1 MMLNGYLSDKK
12 KNIAEKMTVD
22 FSVIIPVFNEQE
34 NILELYK
41 RLTAQME
48 RLGTYEIILV
58 DDGSTDRSWEII
70 KEFHEKDPHIRGI
83 SFSRNFGH
91 HIAIT
96 AGIDYAK
103 GNTIILMDG
112 DLQDPPEEI
121 LRLVDKFREGYDIVY
136 GIRKTRHD
144 PLFKR
149 LTSNLFWFMLKRFS
163 NVPMPAGQTMLRV
176 LSRRVV
182 DVMKE
187 MREYARFIH
196 GMMAWTGFR
205 VTTIE
210 VTHGPRIKGK
220 SKYNIPKLFRLAFN
234 AITSFS
240 TVPLRIAVHVGII
253 SSFLSLIAGIYFL
266 YRKILYGIPVLGY
279 ASIIVSVFFVGGIQL
294 LVLGIFGEYLGRI
307 YQEVQKRPLYILKE
321 VL

>member
-1 MMLNGYLSDKK
+1 MQKVT
-12 KNIAEKMTVD
+12 EKMSLD
-22 FSVIIPVFNEQE
+22 FSVVIPVFNEEE
-34 NILELYK
+34 NILELYR

-48 RLGTYEIILV
+48 KLGAYEIILV
-58 DDGSTDRSWEII
+58 DDGSSDASWQFI
-70 KEFHEKDPHIRGI
+70 KELHESDSRVKGL

-91 HIAIT
+91 HIALS
-96 AGIDYAK
+96 AGLDYAK
-103 GNTIILMDG
+103 GNIMILMDA
-112 DLQDPPEEI
+112 DMQDPPEEI
-121 LRLVDKFREGYDIVY
+121 PRLIEKFREGYDIVY

-144 PLFKR
+144 PLLKR
-149 LTSNLFWFMLKRFS
+149 LTSALFWFTLRRFS
-163 NVPMPAGQTMLRV
+163 GVPMPAGQTMLRV

-196 GMMAWTGFR
+196 GMMAWTGFK
-205 VTTIE
+205 VTTME
-210 VTHGPRIKGK
+210 VSHSPRMKGK
-220 SKYNIPKLFRLAFN
+220 SKYNVPKLFRLAFN

-240 TVPLRIAVHVGII
+240 TVPLRLAVHIGII
-253 SSFLSLIAGIYFL
+253 SSFLSLIVGLYFV

-294 LVLGIFGEYLGRI
+294 LVLGIFGEYLGRV
-307 YQEVQKRPLYILKE
+307 YQEVQRSPLYILKE

>member
-1 MMLNGYLSDKK
+1 MEKVAG
-12 KNIAEKMTVD
+12 KMTVD
-22 FSVIIPVFNEQE
+22 FSVVIPVFNEEE
-34 NILELYK
+34 NILELYR
-41 RLTAQME
+41 RLSTQME
-48 RLGTYEIILV
+48 KLGTYEIIMV
-58 DDGSTDRSWEII
+58 DDGSSDGSWDLI
-70 KEFHEKDPHIRGI
+70 KELHKSDSRVKGL

-91 HIAIT
+91 HIALS
-96 AGIDYAK
+96 AGLDYAK
-103 GNTIILMDG
+103 AEVMILMDA
-112 DLQDPPEEI
+112 DMQDPHEEI
-121 LRLVDKFREGYDIVY
+121 PRLIEKFRESYDIVY

-149 LTSNLFWFMLKRFS
+149 LTSALFWFTLKRFS
-163 NVPMPAGQTMLRV
+163 GVPMPAGQTMLRV

-182 DVMKE
+182 DVMRE

-205 VTTIE
+205 VTTVE
-210 VTHGPRIKGK
+210 VSHSPCVKGK

-240 TVPLRIAVHVGII
+240 TIPLRLAVYVGLI
-253 SSFLSLIAGIYFL
+253 SSFLSLIVGIYFV

-294 LVLGIFGEYLGRI
+294 LVLGIFGEYLGRT
-307 YQEVQKRPLYILKE
+307 YQEVQRRPLYILRE

>member
-1 MMLNGYLSDKK
+1 MQKVAG
-12 KNIAEKMTVD
+12 KMTVD
-22 FSVIIPVFNEQE
+22 FSVVIPVFNEEE
-34 NILELYK
+34 NILELYR
-41 RLTAQME
+41 RLSTQME
-48 RLGTYEIILV
+48 KLGTYEIIMV
-58 DDGSTDRSWEII
+58 DDGSSDGSWDLI
-70 KEFHEKDPHIRGI
+70 KELHESDSRVKGL

-91 HIAIT
+91 HIALS
-96 AGIDYAK
+96 AGLDYAK
-103 GNTIILMDG
+103 AEVIILMDA
-112 DLQDPPEEI
+112 DMQDPPEEI
-121 LRLVDKFREGYDIVY
+121 PRLIEKFRESYDIVY

-149 LTSNLFWFMLKRFS
+149 LTSALFWFTLKRFS
-163 NVPMPAGQTMLRV
+163 GVHMPAGQTMLRV

-182 DVMKE
+182 DVMRE

-205 VTTIE
+205 VTTME
-210 VTHGPRIKGK
+210 VNHSPRMKGK

-240 TVPLRIAVHVGII
+240 TIPLRLAVYVGLT
-253 SSFLSLIAGIYFL
+253 SSFLSLIVGVYFV

-294 LVLGIFGEYLGRI
+294 LVLGIFGEYLGRT
-307 YQEVQKRPLYILKE
+307 YQEVQRRPLYILRE